1 MDQASEIGITPDV
14 DQDAALLCSVSDQIH
29 MYAHQNASVCA
40 PHPSR
45 GRSRSTTATARCR
58 MIGESSTKDTERD
71 SRKVQPAF
79 FTNETLSHE
88 QQSSPSYVL
97 QVGVRKT
104 GSVSV
109 HPVSLLHALQSSLC
123 AVTSHDH

>member
-14 DQDAALLCSVSDQIH
+14 DQDAVLLCSVSDQMH
-29 MYAHQNASVCA
+29 LDAHRYASACA

-71 SRKVQPAF
+71 SHKVQASF
-79 FTNETLSHE
+79 FADESLPHE
-88 QQSSPSYVL
+88 QQRSPSYVL
-97 QVGVRKT
+97 QVGVSVRKS
-104 GSVSV
+104 GSVSA
-109 HPVSLLHALQSSLC
+109 HPVSLLHAL
-123 AVTSHDH
+123 